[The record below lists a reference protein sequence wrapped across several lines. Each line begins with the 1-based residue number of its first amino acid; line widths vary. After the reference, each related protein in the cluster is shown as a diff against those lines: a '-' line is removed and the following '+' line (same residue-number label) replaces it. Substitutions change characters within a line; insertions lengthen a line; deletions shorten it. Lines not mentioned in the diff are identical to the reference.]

1 MLTGSQ
7 RYKYS
12 LPSLNLQRAASSLP
26 LPQRRFS
33 MHIQRKPALI
43 VGVLVVAAVVAW
55 GVTRPAKTKLSV
67 PTAVPVRVVSV
78 AQQDVPRFVSGIGS
92 VLSLHS
98 VVIRPQVDGI
108 LTKLLVKE
116 GQLVKTG
123 DLLATI
129 DDRSIRA
136 SLDQARAQLGE
147 NQAQLQVA
155 LVNLKR
161 YKELSVDDGVSKQTY
176 DQQQALVN
184 QLKATAQGNQ
194 AAIDAAQVQLSYTQI
209 RSPVTGR
216 VGIRTVDEG
225 NFLRTTDT
233 QGLFSVTQ
241 IDPIAV
247 EFSLPQQ
254 MLPTLQRLIAAQL
267 PADVNAYQGADT
279 NGQSGDLLAEG
290 RLSLI
295 DNQISGTTG
304 TIRAKAEFGN
314 GAQKL
319 WPGQLVTV
327 KIQTALDKNAL
338 VVPPT
343 VVQRGLDSHFVYR
356 VNGDKVDIVPVE
368 VVYQDSDL
376 NIVKGVQA
384 GDVLVSDGQSRLKAG
399 AHIEILKDVPPTIQT
414 ADAQVKP

>member
-1 MLTGSQ
+1 MLTGLAG
-7 RYKYS
+7 YKGLTHFQS
-12 LPSLNLQRAASSLP
+12 FALAPHP
-26 LPQRRFS
+26 
-33 MHIQRKPALI
+33 MHIQRKTALI
-43 VGVLVVAAVVAW
+43 VAVLVVLAVAAW
-55 GVTRPAKTKLSV
+55 TLTRPAKARLAA
-67 PTAVPVRVVSV
+67 PTAIPVRVVSV

-116 GQLVKTG
+116 GQRVKAG

-136 SLDQARAQLGE
+136 NLDQAKAQLGE
-147 NQAQLQVA
+147 SQAQLQVA

-161 YKELSVDDGVSKQTY
+161 YKALSVDDGVSKQTY

-194 AAIDAAQVQLSYTQI
+194 AAIDSAQVQLSYTQI
-209 RSPVTGR
+209 RSPVSGR

-225 NFLRTTDT
+225 NFLRTADT

-254 MLPTLQRLIAAQL
+254 MLPTLQGLIAAPT
-267 PADVNAYQGADT
+267 PASVDAYLGADT
-279 NGQSGDLLAEG
+279 DGQTGDLLGEG
-290 RLSLI
+290 HLSLI
-295 DNQISGTTG
+295 DNQISSTTG
-304 TIRAKAEFGN
+304 TLRAKAEFN
-314 GAQKL
+314 NASQRL
-319 WPGQLVTV
+319 WPGQLVTI

-356 VNGDKVDIVPVE
+356 VNGDKAEVVPVQ
-368 VVYQDSDL
+368 VTYQDSDL
-376 NIVKGVQA
+376 NIIKGVQA

-399 AHIEILKDVPPTIQT
+399 AQVEVLKDPPQVIQT
-414 ADAQVKP
+414 VDAKVQP